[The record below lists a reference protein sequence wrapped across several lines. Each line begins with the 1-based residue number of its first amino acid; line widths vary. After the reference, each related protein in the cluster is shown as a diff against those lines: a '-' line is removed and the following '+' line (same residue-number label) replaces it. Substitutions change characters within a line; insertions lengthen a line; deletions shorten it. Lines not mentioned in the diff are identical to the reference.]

1 MLKLYKLS
9 NRIQDAYNFTVAKT
23 SSKQT
28 WNQYVWYKELVDVC
42 AQYEAQVAATEKR
55 KFYVN
60 YVINVEKELK
70 FALQERGKKVVDLEK
85 SLTL

>member
-1 MLKLYKLS
+1 M
-9 NRIQDAYNFTVAKT
+9 
-23 SSKQT
+23 
-28 WNQYVWYKELVDVC
+28 DVC